1 MKKIIIS
8 LLLLI
13 PFMVK
18 ADINKMY
25 IDSEIDIAGNLIVKE
40 IIEVDST
47 DEFILSIPYK
57 SENSKVYKENDI
69 VKDDSIIYDA
79 ENIQI
84 NKIGTIDTE
93 YDINDLYKD
102 DFSKNVTEYKDYKTN
117 DTKTNIEITFKETKK
132 NKIYYLE
139 YLVLCTSVKH
149 NDSAELYYS
158 YIRNSNQN
166 IKEAV
171 IITRLPENSSLFEVY
186 AHGNN
191 KINVSKDDKDSI
203 VLTKI
208 NNLKR
213 GSSYNIRILYDKDIF
228 KIAINDSKKSNIN
241 AVNLIKDIE
250 NSKLNKSNFL
260 NVYKYISIPLII
272 VLIVSFI
279 VIKRKTKWKK
289 H

>member
-25 IDSEIDIAGNLIVKE
+25 IDSEVDIAGNLIVKE

-57 SENSKVYKENDI
+57 SQNSKVYKENDI

-117 DTKTNIEITFKETKK
+117 NTKTNIEITFEETKK

-139 YLVLCTSVKH
+139 YLVLCTLVKH

-241 AVNLIKDIE
+241 AINLIKDIE

-279 VIKRKTKWKK
+279 VIKRKTK
-289 H
+289 

>member
-18 ADINKMY
+18 ADKNKMY
-25 IDSEIDIAGNLIVKE
+25 IDSEVDIAGNLIVKE

-57 SENSKVYKENDI
+57 SENTKVYKENDI

-279 VIKRKTKWKK
+279 VIKRKTK
-289 H
+289 

>member
-25 IDSEIDIAGNLIVKE
+25 IDSEVDIAGNLIVKE
-40 IIEVDST
+40 IIEVDSIN
-47 DEFILSIPYK
+47 EFTLSIPYK
-57 SENSKVYKENDI
+57 SEGSTEYKGNDI
-69 VKDDSIIYDA
+69 IKDDSIIYDA

-84 NKIGTIDTE
+84 NKVGTLDKE

-102 DFSKNVTEYKDYKTN
+102 EFNENVIEYKNYKTN
-117 DTKTNIEITFKETKK
+117 DTKTNIEITFEETKEK
-132 NKIYYLE
+132 KIYYLE
-139 YLVLCTSVKH
+139 YLVLCSSVKH

-171 IITRLPENSSLFEVY
+171 IITRLPENSKLFEVY

-208 NNLKR
+208 NNLKK
-213 GSSYNIRILYDKDIF
+213 GSNYNIRILYDKDIF

-241 AVNLIKDIE
+241 AVTLIKDIE

-272 VLIVSFI
+272 VLIISFI

>member
-25 IDSEIDIAGNLIVKE
+25 IDSEVDIAGNLIVKE
-40 IIEVDST
+40 IIEVDSIN
-47 DEFILSIPYK
+47 EFTLSIPYK
-57 SENSKVYKENDI
+57 SEGSTEYKGNDI
-69 VKDDSIIYDA
+69 IKDDSIIYDA

-117 DTKTNIEITFKETKK
+117 DTKTNIEITFEETKK

-171 IITRLPENSSLFEVY
+171 IITRLPENSKLFEVY

-208 NNLKR
+208 NNLKK
-213 GSSYNIRILYDKDIF
+213 GSNYNIRILYDKDIF

-241 AVNLIKDIE
+241 AVTLIKDIE

-272 VLIVSFI
+272 VLIISFI

>member
-13 PFMVK
+13 PFIVK

-25 IDSEIDIAGNLIVKE
+25 IDSEVDIAGNLIVKE
-40 IIEVDST
+40 IIEVDSIN
-47 DEFILSIPYK
+47 EFTLSIPYK
-57 SENSKVYKENDI
+57 SEGSTEYKGNDI
-69 VKDDSIIYDA
+69 IKDDSIIYDA

-84 NKIGTIDTE
+84 NKIGTIDKE

-102 DFSKNVTEYKDYKTN
+102 EFNENVIEYKNYKTN
-117 DTKTNIEITFKETKK
+117 DTKTNIEITFEETKEK
-132 NKIYYLE
+132 KIYYLE
-139 YLVLCTSVKH
+139 YLVLCSSVKH

-171 IITRLPENSSLFEVY
+171 IITRLPENSKLFEVY

-208 NNLKR
+208 NNLKK
-213 GSSYNIRILYDKDIF
+213 GSNYNIRILYDKDIF
-228 KIAINDSKKSNIN
+228 KIAINASKKSNIN
-241 AVNLIKDIE
+241 AVTLIKDIE

-272 VLIVSFI
+272 VLIISFI

>member
-25 IDSEIDIAGNLIVKE
+25 IDSEVDIAGNLIVKE

-57 SENSKVYKENDI
+57 SQNSKVYKENDI

-279 VIKRKTKWKK
+279 VIKRKTK
-289 H
+289 

>member
-25 IDSEIDIAGNLIVKE
+25 IDSEVDIAGNLIVKE
-40 IIEVDST
+40 IIEVDSIN
-47 DEFILSIPYK
+47 EFTLSIPYK
-57 SENSKVYKENDI
+57 SEGSTEYKGNDI
-69 VKDDSIIYDA
+69 IKDDSIIYDA

-117 DTKTNIEITFKETKK
+117 DTKTNIEITFEETKK

-171 IITRLPENSSLFEVY
+171 IITRLPENSKLFEVY

-208 NNLKR
+208 NNLKK
-213 GSSYNIRILYDKDIF
+213 GSNYNIRILYDKDIF

-241 AVNLIKDIE
+241 AVTLIKNIE

-272 VLIVSFI
+272 VLIISFI

>member
-25 IDSEIDIAGNLIVKE
+25 IDSEVDIAGNIIVKE

-57 SENSKVYKENDI
+57 SENTKVYKENDI

-279 VIKRKTKWKK
+279 VIKRKTK
-289 H
+289 

>member
-25 IDSEIDIAGNLIVKE
+25 IDSEVDIAGNLIVKE
-40 IIEVDST
+40 IIEVDSIN
-47 DEFILSIPYK
+47 EFTLSIPYK
-57 SENSKVYKENDI
+57 SEGSTEYKGNDI
-69 VKDDSIIYDA
+69 IKDDSIIYDA

-84 NKIGTIDTE
+84 NKIGTLDKE

-102 DFSKNVTEYKDYKTN
+102 EFNENVIEYKNYKTN
-117 DTKTNIEITFKETKK
+117 DTKTNIEIAFEETKEK
-132 NKIYYLE
+132 KIYYLE
-139 YLVLCTSVKH
+139 YLVLCSSVKH

-171 IITRLPENSSLFEVY
+171 IITRLPENSKLFEVY

-208 NNLKR
+208 NNLKK
-213 GSSYNIRILYDKDIF
+213 GSNYNIRILYDKDIF

-241 AVNLIKDIE
+241 AVTLIKDIE

-272 VLIVSFI
+272 VLIISFI
-279 VIKRKTKWKK
+279 VIKRKTK
-289 H
+289 

>member
-25 IDSEIDIAGNLIVKE
+25 IDSEVDIAGNLIVKE

-57 SENSKVYKENDI
+57 SQNSKVYKENDI

-117 DTKTNIEITFKETKK
+117 DTKTNIEITFEETKK

-272 VLIVSFI
+272 VLIVSLI
-279 VIKRKTKWKK
+279 VIKRKTK
-289 H
+289 